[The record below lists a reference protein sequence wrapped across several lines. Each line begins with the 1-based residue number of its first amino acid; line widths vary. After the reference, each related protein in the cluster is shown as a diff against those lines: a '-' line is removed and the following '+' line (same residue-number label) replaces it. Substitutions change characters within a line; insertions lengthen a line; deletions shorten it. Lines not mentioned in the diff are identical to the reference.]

1 MFKIIEE
8 NSLITSIIAT
18 FLVGVYFLYKYI
30 LLIIQNI
37 NNYKSYIII
46 VVIVFFIL
54 SLILTFIYI
63 SDDSS
68 KVPFSSNIKGDGRWA
83 SNREIKKELKKVN
96 IKDDHYK
103 YGGIPLKAN
112 AKTIWVDNSDSHT
125 LIIGSTGS
133 GKTRRFINPTVNI
146 LAKAS
151 ESMIITD
158 PKRELYEQTGDIL
171 REKGY
176 DVIVLNFRDPHLS
189 NTWNPLTIPYELYK
203 SGNID
208 KSIEFLEDLS
218 INIFYSDYYSNMNPN
233 VFKEK
238 LAADFFCGLCLY
250 LFEDGKSDEINLNS
264 INNMCNEG
272 EGNYLNSTYMFVY
285 FKCKGVNNPA
295 YSFVSSTLM
304 ASEELK
310 SDVTALFK
318 QKIRTFTSRKSLSN
332 MLSYSDFDLRKI
344 GSKKTAVFIIVH
356 DEKTTYH
363 ALVSIFVKQCYEV
376 VVDYATYNGGKL
388 DIRLNFLLDEFANM
402 PAIKDFTAMIT
413 ASRSRRIRFFMI
425 IQSFSQ
431 LDMIYKYEPAEII
444 KGNSSNIIY
453 LLSNENKA
461 LETISSLCGD
471 KTIRDKDGRV
481 LEKKK
486 LITINDLQRMKIGN
500 AIILKHRIYPFASNF
515 PDQSKYK
522 FYKKLNKKT
531 EFVLRKEKDFRL
543 FSIIDYVENSI
554 DKLMV

>member
-1 MFKIIEE
+1 VLNII
-8 NSLITSIIAT
+8 IIA
-18 FLVGVYFLYKYI
+18 LIVSSI
-30 LLIIQNI
+30 LI
-37 NNYKSYIII
+37 
-46 VVIVFFIL
+46 
-54 SLILTFIYI
+54 LILTFVYI
-63 SDDSS
+63 NDDSS
-68 KVPFSSNIKGDGRWA
+68 ETAFSTKIKGDGRW
-83 SNREIKKELKKVN
+83 STSREIKKELKKVN
-96 IKDDHYK
+96 IADDHFK

-112 AKTIWVDNSDSHT
+112 TKRIWVDNSDSHT

-176 DVIVLNFRDPHLS
+176 NVIVLNFRDPNLG
-189 NTWNPLTIPYELYK
+189 NAWNPLTVSYELYK

-233 VFKEK
+233 LFKEK
-238 LAADFFCGLCLY
+238 LAADLFCGLCLY
-250 LFEDGKSDEINLNS
+250 LFEDGEKDEINLNS
-264 INNMCNEG
+264 ISNMCNEG
-272 EGNYLNSTYMFVY
+272 ESDYLNSTYLFLY
-285 FKCKGVNNPA
+285 FKCKGVENPA

-310 SDVTALFK
+310 YDVIALFK

-332 MLSYSDFDLRKI
+332 MLSYSDFDIRKF

-376 VVDYATYNGGKL
+376 VVDHATYNGGKL

-402 PAIKDFTAMIT
+402 PSIKDFTAMIT
-413 ASRSRRIRFFMI
+413 ASRSRRIRFIMI

-444 KGNSSNIIY
+444 KGNSSNLIY

-461 LETISSLCGD
+461 LDTISSLCGD
-471 KTIRDKDGRV
+471 KTIKDKEGKI
-481 LEKKK
+481 LEKRK
-486 LITINDLQRMKIGN
+486 LVTINDLQRMKIGN
-500 AIILKHRIYPFASNF
+500 AIILKHRVYPFVSHF

-522 FYKKLNKKT
+522 FYKKPSKKT
-531 EFVLRKEKDFRL
+531 EFILRKEKGVKL
-543 FSIIDYVENSI
+543 FSLIKYIEDLT
-554 DKLMV
+554 K